1 MTLSRRVDQRRIGLG
16 SSVITVVAS
25 PDQTGGRY
33 SLYLIEM
40 PPRGDGAA
48 PHLHHRFTESF
59 TVLTGTVTLH
69 DGETWSGASAG
80 DHLVVPERVVHGFRN
95 DTDAPATLL
104 MMSTPGARRED
115 YFDELAAIVQERREL
130 SPEQWT
136 ALFARHDQVMVP
148 SPAR

>member
-1 MTLSRRVDQRRIGLG
+1 MTHSRRDAQRRIVLG

-40 PPRGDGAA
+40 TPRGHGAA

-59 TVLTGTVTLH
+59 TVLTGTVTLY
-69 DGETWSGASAG
+69 DGARWSGASAG

-115 YFDELAAIVQERREL
+115 YFDDLVEIMTERREL

-148 SPAR
+148 DTPS